1 MTPEEAI
8 EHIRKTNSKVK
19 QNTKNTNQNYSTNR
33 RNVRR
38 EKLPDWVNQPKE
50 EKKSVVRKKR
60 RSNDDSKN
68 ILPRRRE
75 IANGRCRKRIKAD
88 HQPAKLSTKIC

>member
-8 EHIRKTNSKVK
+8 EHIRKTNSKGK

-68 ILPRRRE
+68 ILPRRR
-75 IANGRCRKRIKAD
+75 R
-88 HQPAKLSTKIC
+88 